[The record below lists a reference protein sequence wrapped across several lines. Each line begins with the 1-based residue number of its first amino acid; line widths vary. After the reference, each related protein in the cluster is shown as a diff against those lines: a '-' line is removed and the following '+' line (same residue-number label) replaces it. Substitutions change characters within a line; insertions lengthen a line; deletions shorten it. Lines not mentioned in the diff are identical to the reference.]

1 MNKKRTHIWWI
12 TCTTESGKNR
22 LISFLYQRGKKMFYV
37 IYTAKWL
44 IGSEG
49 MLLKMTE
56 NQIHNKMYAET
67 EREREWKKEEDY
79 LVVRG
84 DNKMLTMKK
93 LSHILFSPMLVL
105 NSQNLQRE
113 RERKKEILSQNET
126 RNESLSRQ

>member
-1 MNKKRTHIWWI
+1 M
-12 TCTTESGKNR
+12 
-22 LISFLYQRGKKMFYV
+22 QR
-37 IYTAKWL
+37 
-44 IGSEG
+44 
-49 MLLKMTE
+49 
-56 NQIHNKMYAET
+56 Q
-67 EREREWKKEEDY
+67 REREKKEEDY